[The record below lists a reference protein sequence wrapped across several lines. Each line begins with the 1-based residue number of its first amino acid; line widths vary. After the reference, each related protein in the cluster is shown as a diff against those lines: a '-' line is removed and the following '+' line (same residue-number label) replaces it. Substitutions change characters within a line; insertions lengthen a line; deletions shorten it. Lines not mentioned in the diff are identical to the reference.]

1 MNVQVIIVDGPLPA
15 ADAWSAE
22 GAGALLCFEGI
33 VRGQENGNTIWAL
46 DYEVY
51 DPMAGKM
58 LERIGRELFER
69 LGLLGIR
76 IEHSRGRVSVGAV
89 SYRLRIASRH
99 RKEGI
104 AALDEFTDRLKQ
116 DVPIW
121 KTAVMRGT

>member
-1 MNVQVIIVDGPLPA
+1 MSVQVHIVDGPLAAPA
-15 ADAWSAE
+15 AWGMD

-33 VRGQENGNTIWAL
+33 VRGEENGRPIAAL

-51 DPMAGKM
+51 DPMASKM
-58 LERIGRELFER
+58 LEKIGRELFER
-69 LGLLGIR
+69 HKLLGIN
-76 IEHSRGRVSVGAV
+76 IEHSRGRVAVGAI

-104 AALDEFTDRLKQ
+104 AALDEFTDRLKK

-121 KTAVMRGT
+121 KSVSKS